1 MIRNIYFHATSGL
14 VKVDPIEDLDA
25 LDGIQAVGRVTCLD
39 IRHPGSGSHT
49 QNSADSR
56 GLETV
61 VEFYLFPGCTK

>member
-1 MIRNIYFHATSGL
+1 MIRIIYFHATLGRPSGL
-14 VKVDPIEDLDA
+14 VEVDPIEDLNA

-39 IRHPGSGSHT
+39 VRHPGSGSHT

-61 VEFYLFPGCTK
+61 VEF